1 MKNLILTAIA
11 ISSLAACAD
20 PGPTTTR
27 YNENEYVT
35 GSNLP
40 RRGSMP
46 PEARTVADPESW
58 LLSVGWRRA
67 KGGLVAID
75 EVPAAARR

>member
-20 PGPTTTR
+20 PGTTTTR

-46 PEARTVADPESW
+46 PEARTVSKETIEDWQRTRP
-58 LLSVGWRRA
+58 GQMPTGMGR
-67 KGGLVAID
+67 
-75 EVPAAARR
+75 